1 MAAIVAEATTK
12 TTAVRMPA
20 KRSGTASGSST
31 RCRICRSVMPMPRAA
46 STTSPSISLTA
57 TYAFVRIGGTASTT
71 SEMSTTVNPT
81 GRKTTQIA
89 ITASVGSA
97 RPTFEML
104 IATNE

>member
-1 MAAIVAEATTK
+1 M
-12 TTAVRMPA
+12 
-20 KRSGTASGSST
+20 ASGSST
-31 RCRICRSVMPMPRAA
+31 RRRICFSVIPMPRAA
-46 STTSPSISLTA
+46 STTSASISLTE

-71 SEMSTTVNPT
+71 SAIRTTVNPT
-81 GRKTTQIA
+81 GRKTTPIA